1 MAGRNPS
8 GQEVGVLQ
16 VFIFRDGRFW
26 GTECFSQGK
35 VVMGRSP
42 DVDLELDDDLCS
54 RNHAAVTQTPEGLI
68 LEDLGSS
75 NGTFVNGEPVE
86 RCYVTSKDEVT
97 VGHFQLKFKLLAK
110 RKPQARFQDSTRM
123 LARDDVGAPPP
134 VDEPDVA
141 ARQGA
146 PAFDQGEPDEPETQ
160 VTAQTL
166 RPEEPPPEE
175 DWGRVPETQRVAD
188 LASRAVEDPGRAEAG
203 DRVATQVSPELQP
216 QPPPEPAPG
225 GGRWVEPPAEAPEEP
240 ALELAREP
248 EPVRARP
255 RTQAPARQVAAE
267 PAPEPAPRFEPAAP
281 PADAFGGAFAEAPA
295 AAAVA
300 PLVASDDLDEDE
312 EEELE
317 VQNYVE
323 PFSLLHNL
331 VSENFAQSRV
341 PTEPHLTLEVIGYNQ
356 DKKVQE
362 YAELGVGEQYRT
374 GHEKVGLVRCT
385 GEGNCRIRITPDM
398 TGGVIVDGR
407 TVSIEQY
414 RTPENLDPKATGASV
429 YNCTLRKGDYA
440 NLMTPA
446 GCWFMRFVFPPRL
459 PPVPKLRPDPSFM
472 KSLGSSAGLHIVGMV
487 VLGIVAALNAQAV
500 TEEPTDRFAQIDMKD
515 LEIEKPEE
523 EPEVPL
529 DELPPPEEKPE
540 EVKPEKKPEEAPK
553 PTKMEKP
560 KPTKR
565 TGKPAP
571 AEPAGGGAG
580 IMAALGNLSQKKP
593 TTNIVAA
600 VTNLDAVRV
609 PGGNA
614 RYKVSGLVT
623 KLPTSNV
630 VFSNG
635 QGVGVKAG
643 IELLRG
649 GKGNGAAGIGPG
661 ALTGGVTG
669 KRNVGGVVFKAPARS
684 MKVRGSLSKEAIAAV
699 VKKHLAEIQYCYEK
713 NLLLNPNLSG
723 KVVMEWTI
731 ALNGSV
737 SLVKTGQNT
746 MNTPAVAMCISAKIK
761 AWKFPEPKGGTV
773 EVTYPFMFNTVGF

>member
-1 MAGRNPS
+1 MAGRSPA
-8 GQEVGVLQ
+8 GQEIGVLQ
-16 VFIFRDGRFW
+16 IFIFRDGRFW
-26 GTECFSQGK
+26 GTECFAQSR

-54 RNHAAVTQTPEGLI
+54 RNHAAITQTPEGLI

-86 RCYVTSKDEVT
+86 RCYLTSKDEVT
-97 VGHFQLKFKLLAK
+97 LGHFQLKFKQLAK
-110 RKPQARFQDSTRM
+110 RRAQARFQDSTRM
-123 LARDDVGAPPP
+123 VAREDVAPPP
-134 VDEPDVA
+134 VEAADAELTVRREVPDFEV
-141 ARQGA
+141 GG
-146 PAFDQGEPDEPETQ
+146 PGEPETQ
-160 VTAQTL
+160 VTAKAL
-166 RPEEPPPEE
+166 RPEPEAVEE
-175 DWGRVPETQRVAD
+175 DWGRVPETQRVPDLSARRDAD
-188 LASRAVEDPGRAEAG
+188 PERLEAG
-203 DRVATQVSPELQP
+203 DRVATVVSPD
-216 QPPPEPAPG
+216 PPAPEPRSPAARPADPG
-225 GGRWVEPPAEAPEEP
+225 GVRWLEPSSGEAAAPP
-240 ALELAREP
+240 LELDRPAPPREP
-248 EPVRARP
+248 EPPRARP
-255 RTQAPARQVAAE
+255 ASFAQRAE
-267 PAPEPAPRFEPAAP
+267 PVAPP
-281 PADAFGGAFAEAPA
+281 PADAFGGAFAEAPP
-295 AAAVA
+295 AAVGA

-312 EEELE
+312 EEDLE
-317 VQNYVE
+317 VQNHVE

-331 VSENFAQSRV
+331 VSENFAESRT
-341 PTEPHLTLEVIGYNQ
+341 PTEPRLVLEVIGYNQ

-362 YAELGVGEQYRT
+362 YAEVGVRGEYRVH
-374 GHEKVGLVRCT
+374 GEKAGLVRCT
-385 GEGNCRIRITPDM
+385 SEGSCRVRITPDM
-398 TGGVIVDGR
+398 TGGVIIDGR

-414 RTPENLDPKATGASV
+414 RTPENLDPRATGASV
-429 YNCTLRKGDYA
+429 YHCALKKGDYA
-440 NLMTPA
+440 NLMTPS
-446 GCWFMRFVFPPRL
+446 GCWFMRFVYPPRL
-459 PPVPKLRPDPSFM
+459 PPVPKMRPDPSFM
-472 KSLGSSAGLHIVGMV
+472 KSLGSSAGLHVFGLIM
-487 VLGIVAALNAQAV
+487 LGIVSALSAEAV
-500 TEEPTDRFAQIDMKD
+500 SEEPTDRFAQIDMKD

-529 DELPPPEEKPE
+529 DELPPPEPKPE

-553 PTKMEKP
+553 PTKVEKV

-565 TGKPAP
+565 SSKPGPAAP
-571 AEPAGGGAG
+571 DPGGGAG

-630 VFSNG
+630 VFSSG

-643 IELLRG
+643 IDLLRG
-649 GKGNGAAGIGPG
+649 GKGGGAAGIGPG
-661 ALTGGVTG
+661 ALTGGTTG
-669 KRNVGGVVFKAPARS
+669 KRKVGGVVFKSPTRS

-731 ALNGSV
+731 TLSGSV
-737 SLVKTGQNT
+737 SIVKTGQNT
-746 MNTPAVAMCISAKIK
+746 MSTPAVAMCISAKIK
-761 AWKFPEPKGGTV
+761 GWKFPQPKGGSV

>member
-1 MAGRNPS
+1 M
-8 GQEVGVLQ
+8 LQ

-54 RNHAAVTQTPEGLI
+54 RNHASITQTPEGLI

-75 NGTFVNGEPVE
+75 NGTFVNGEPVA

-110 RKPQARFQDSTRM
+110 RKAQPRFQGSTRM
-123 LARDDVGAPPP
+123 VAREDVGAPPLA
-134 VDEPDVA
+134 DEPVSDIT
-141 ARQGA
+141 ARQSV
-146 PAFDQGEPDEPETQ
+146 PSFEEGEPEELETQ
-160 VTAQTL
+160 VTAQAL
-166 RPEEPPPEE
+166 RPEEPAPEE
-175 DWGRVPETQRVAD
+175 DWGRVPETQRVAG
-188 LASRAVEDPGRAEAG
+188 LPSREALDPGRAEAG
-203 DRVATQVSPELQP
+203 DRVATQISPELQP
-216 QPPPEPAPG
+216 QPPAEPAPG
-225 GGRWVEPPAEAPEEP
+225 EGRWVEPPAEAPEEP

-248 EPVRARP
+248 EPARARP
-255 RTQAPARQVAAE
+255 RTQAPVKQAVAE
-267 PAPEPAPRFEPAAP
+267 PAPARPEPAPRFEPAAP
-281 PADAFGGAFAEAPA
+281 PPAEAFGGAFAAAPA
-295 AAAVA
+295 AASAA

-341 PTEPHLTLEVIGYNQ
+341 ATEPRLTLEIIGYNQ

-362 YAELGVGEQYRT
+362 YAELGVGATYRT
-374 GHEKVGLVRCT
+374 GGEKLGLVRCT
-385 GEGNCRIRITPDM
+385 GEGSCRIRITPDM

-440 NLMTPA
+440 NLMTPS

-459 PPVPKLRPDPSFM
+459 PPVPKLRPDPSFLR
-472 KSLGSSAGLHIVGMV
+472 SLGSSAGLHIVGMI
-487 VLGIVAALNAQAV
+487 VLGIVAALNAQAT
-500 TEEPTDRFAQIDMKD
+500 TEEPTDRFAQIDLKD

-553 PTKMEKP
+553 PVKTEKP
-560 KPTKR
+560 RPTKKSS
-565 TGKPAP
+565 GKPAP
-571 AEPAGGGAG
+571 AQDPGGGAG

-661 ALTGGVTG
+661 ALSGGVTG
-669 KRNVGGVVFKAPARS
+669 KRKVGGVVFKAPTRS

-723 KVVMEWTI
+723 KVIMEWTI

-761 AWKFPEPKGGTV
+761 SWKFPEPKGGTV